1 MEISE
6 AISKRRSIRRF
17 KPEPIPKELIEQ
29 VLEAGTLAPSGKNA
43 QPWEFIVLE
52 GEDKDQIAEF
62 MIKGAEQP
70 EVMGYNTST
79 AGHTAKVILRAQIL
93 IMVYNFRQKRAD
105 EFTPLKKPVWSM
117 DIQSIGAAVQNM
129 LLTAVD
135 LGLGGLWIC
144 DVFAAREEIS
154 DWLGRDDELVAAVAL
169 GWPDQEP
176 AQRPR
181 KPWQQLTHWGR
192 NRQG

>member
-70 EVMGYNTST
+70 EVMGYSTST

-93 IMVYNFRQKRAD
+93 IMVYNSRQKRAD

-144 DVFAAREEIS
+144 DVFAAQEEIS